1 VRLMEK
7 KWAMVV
13 NVSKCIACY
22 ACFIACKDEF
32 WDNDYL
38 PYSVGIKKREQTL
51 IRLERRERGKFP
63 YVKVAYMPIM
73 CMQCD
78 NPPCMKA
85 AKDNAVY
92 KREDGIVII
101 DPIKAVGQREIVGA
115 CPYGAVSWNDEKNI
129 PQKCTFCVHRSELGK
144 LPRCVQ
150 ACPSGAL
157 LFGDLNDPESEVS
170 RIVRAG
176 IAEPLH
182 PEYGTGP
189 NVYYIDLY
197 KMTKHFIAGSVAFKD
212 TDECAE
218 GVEVTLINE
227 ETGETRKANT
237 DAFGTF
243 EFDGL
248 EPNVIYRI
256 KLENPGYVPKEVR
269 LKLNKDTYLGYLFL
283 ERE

>member
-1 VRLMEK
+1 VGK

-38 PYSVGIKKREQTL
+38 PHSVGIKKREQML
-51 IRLERRERGKFP
+51 IRLEKRERGKFP

-78 NPPCMKA
+78 NPPCMKV

-101 DPIKAVGQREIVGA
+101 DPIKAVGQREIVRA

-129 PQKCTFCVHRSELGK
+129 PQKCTFCVHRLELGK

-182 PEYGTGP
+182 PEHGTGP

-227 ETGETRKANT
+227 ETGETRKAKT

-256 KLENPGYVPKEVR
+256 KLEYPGYVPKEIR
-269 LKLNKDTYLGYLFL
+269 LKLDKDTYLGYLFL